1 MRLHRVAMPPVIVVA
16 AATGARELEVGWST
30 HISAHVAG
38 AWGGR
43 LRLHRV
49 AMPPA
54 VVRAA
59 ATGDLSSCARSDWL
73 PKFLLQSIG
82 TLGVAW
88 HARVARSI
96 WTPTVRPIDRCKNSR
111 SNFSTRSG
119 VEFWQRNNSLR
130 ASIYG
135 KKRFFFFYKPPFSGP
150 QFFFGRFR
158 RPLNSFLPPL
168 FQPPSIFF
176 PKVQFPVL
184 PNFSPKN

>member
-1 MRLHRVAMPPVIVVA
+1 MAD
-16 AATGARELEVGWST
+16 
-30 HISAHVAG
+30 

-73 PKFLLQSIG
+73 PKLLLQSIS

-111 SNFSTRSG
+111 SNFSRIWG
-119 VEFWQRNNSLR
+119 RILVVSL
-130 ASIYG
+130 AA
-135 KKRFFFFYKPPFSGP
+135 P
-150 QFFFGRFR
+150 QFGYRNGEII
-158 RPLNSFLPPL
+158 NSNGPGLLKIYYVFL
-168 FQPPSIFF
+168 ITE
-176 PKVQFPVL
+176 K
-184 PNFSPKN
+184 